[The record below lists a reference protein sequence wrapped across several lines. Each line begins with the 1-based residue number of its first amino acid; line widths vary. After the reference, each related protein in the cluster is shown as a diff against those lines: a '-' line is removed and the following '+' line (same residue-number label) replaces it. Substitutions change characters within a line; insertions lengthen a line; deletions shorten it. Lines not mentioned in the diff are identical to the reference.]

1 MFIPENLKVDV
12 MNTLFASLQKK
23 WEKAHHVK
31 KPEFAEMMVMHDDAL
46 QPASTGFDLEEWQE
60 QNAEQKETAGEEE
73 LEVQPHLEVKPA
85 KPKEPKELKEPKE
98 PKEPTEPKKEEKPQ
112 EKPQELPE
120 RKEKDEAELPAFP
133 PITLDTLSPQS
144 IFSLFTNE
152 EPQPVAMN
160 PILSQAPLSP
170 HHQFNSPPTGD
181 LPFYS
186 FNNLLLPKEDNQA
199 SPMSLQIPSF
209 QDSGNVPPY
218 GMYNYSHNHDMY
230 GINNHVGISPNPTNA
245 MQSGFDSMIG
255 HYEET
260 SYAAQPT
267 LMELLQQSSIEKE
280 EKVPERTPVKEKEPE
295 VKETKT
301 EEKKLQKAT
310 RKPSLRPSMMRF
322 VKKTKYRV
330 CCDTH

>member
-23 WEKAHHVK
+23 WEKSHHVK

-60 QNAEQKETAGEEE
+60 ENAEQKETTAEEE
-73 LEVQPHLEVKPA
+73 LELQPHLEVRSSKT
-85 KPKEPKELKEPKE
+85 KEPKE
-98 PKEPTEPKKEEKPQ
+98 PAKEPAKEEEKPQ
-112 EKPQELPE
+112 AQEKN
-120 RKEKDEAELPAFP
+120 EAELPAFP

-152 EPQPVAMN
+152 EPQSAAVT

-181 LPFYS
+181 LPFYP
-186 FNNLLLPKEDNQA
+186 FNDLLLPKEDNQP
-199 SPMSLQIPSF
+199 SPMNLQMPSF
-209 QDSGNVPPY
+209 QDPVNVPPY
-218 GMYNYSHNHDMY
+218 GMYNYSHNRDMY
-230 GINNHVGISPNPTNA
+230 GINNHAGISPNPTNA
-245 MQSGFDSMIG
+245 MQLGFDTMLG

-260 SYAAQPT
+260 GYAAQPT
-267 LMELLQQSSIEKE
+267 LMDLLQQSSVEKE
-280 EKVPERTPVKEKEPE
+280 EKVAERAPVKENETE
-295 VKETKT
+295 VKETKV

-310 RKPSLRPSMMRF
+310 RKPTLRPSIMRF
-322 VKKTKYRV
+322 VKKTK
-330 CCDTH
+330 